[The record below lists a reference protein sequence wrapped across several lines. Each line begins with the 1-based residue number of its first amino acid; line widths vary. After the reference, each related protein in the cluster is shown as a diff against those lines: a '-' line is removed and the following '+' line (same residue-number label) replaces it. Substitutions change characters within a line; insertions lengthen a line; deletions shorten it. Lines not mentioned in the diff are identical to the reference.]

1 MNQFD
6 LNNEMQRNES
16 DKQLAYAEL
25 EASRNK
31 WAQYLINN
39 KDEICTTLH
48 PMVVKK
54 KTKARVSDFINKIKM
69 IFGLIPKKEEK
80 DGIEAYLQYCDSV
93 E

>member
-31 WAQYLINN
+31 WVQYLINN

-48 PMVVKK
+48 PRVVKK